1 MIEDDL
7 RELIGSRVPGIAV
20 YSRIIPL
27 AMPECIVVLSDG
39 GTPTRASIRR
49 ADHRITLLGVS
60 RDRSLASNLV
70 RAARDALIEGCPWS
84 SATTHYYTATAV
96 AGSPSLRRKA
106 YNGPRYIESV
116 SMEVVA
122 SLP

>member
-7 RELIGSRVPGIAV
+7 RELIGSRAPGTAV

-27 AMPECIVVLSDG
+27 VMPECIVIQSDG

-49 ADHRITLLGVS
+49 AIHRITILGVS
-60 RDRSLASNLV
+60 TDQPTASNLV
-70 RAARDALIEGCPWS
+70 RTARDALIEGCPWD
-84 SATTHYYTATAV
+84 SATTHYYKATAL
-96 AGSPSLRRKA
+96 AGSPALRRKA